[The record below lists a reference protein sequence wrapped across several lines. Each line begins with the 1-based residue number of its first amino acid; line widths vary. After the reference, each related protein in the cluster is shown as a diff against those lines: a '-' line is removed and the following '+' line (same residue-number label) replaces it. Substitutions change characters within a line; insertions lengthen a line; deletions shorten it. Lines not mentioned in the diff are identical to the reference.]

1 MSQVIVSPQPPTYPI
16 IELQDPEGPYLEK
29 IKPIVEKEIENLSP
43 LFSQAYIDSTSFE
56 RVEKLTEFLRR
67 ITTIFQF
74 RQFIAEKA
82 LSSMVE
88 QHPDKKRTSLR
99 LKDIKRGLTFL
110 QQSFIATLNLY
121 KKK

>member
-1 MSQVIVSPQPPTYPI
+1 MSQVTAPPQTPTYPI

-29 IKPIVEKEIENLSP
+29 IKPIIEKEIKDLSP
-43 LFSQAYIDSTSFE
+43 LFSQAYIDSASFE

-74 RQFIAEKA
+74 RQFFTQNS
-82 LSSMVE
+82 LRSMVE
-88 QHPDKKRTSLR
+88 GNPDKKRTILR

-110 QQSFIATLNLY
+110 QQSFSATLNLY